1 MPLAKVARLF
11 LSHAICCLLPI
22 FAVVM
27 PFLVNMF
34 IDKFLYSYGYD
45 SVDALVE
52 SVFPSTKYVGFGQS
66 AALSSVLGCIC
77 SALGVWPVLVIAM
90 MLIML
95 IELVSGVC
103 ASHKRKEHFES
114 SKFSRFL
121 LKLCI
126 WFVLFLSCQV
136 FAFFASHY
144 DEHSLAWLVGA
155 WFFDVLTV
163 ILMIAFVVEN
173 ATSILENL
181 ACIDNHDKSYYIEAV
196 KHAASVAFNKL
207 TGNK

>member
-1 MPLAKVARLF
+1 MKVARLF
-11 LSHAICCLLPI
+11 LSHAVCCLLPI
-22 FAVVM
+22 FADVM

-45 SVDALVE
+45 SVGALME

-144 DEHSLAWLVGA
+144 DDHSLAWLVGA

>member
-1 MPLAKVARLF
+1 MLF
-11 LSHAICCLLPI
+11 
-22 FAVVM
+22 
-27 PFLVNMF
+27 
-34 IDKFLYSYGYD
+34 DKLLYSYGYD
-45 SVDALVE
+45 SVGALME

-66 AALSSVLGCIC
+66 AALSSVLGCVC
-77 SALGVWPVLVIAM
+77 SMLGLWPVLAVAVV
-90 MLIML
+90 LIL
-95 IELVSGVC
+95 LLELGSGIC
-103 ASHKRKEHFES
+103 AARKRHEHFES

-126 WFVLFLSCQV
+126 WFFLFMSCQV

-144 DEHSLAWLVGA
+144 ERHSLAWLVGA

-181 ACIDNHDKSYYIEAV
+181 ATIDNRDKSYYIDMVKQVASSAV
-196 KHAASVAFNKL
+196 SRILGK
-207 TGNK
+207 

>member
-1 MPLAKVARLF
+1 
-11 LSHAICCLLPI
+11 
-22 FAVVM
+22 
-27 PFLVNMF
+27 MF

-45 SVDALVE
+45 SVGALVE
-52 SVFPSTKYVGFGQS
+52 SVFPSTKYVGLGQS

-77 SALGVWPVLVIAM
+77 SALGVWPVLAVAM
-90 MLIML
+90 ILIML